1 MTLKDVKPVI
11 TTVKARLDVTD
22 CPDSTQDTV
31 QTETAVKAKQKQ
43 EEDVKDE
50 VVVKDTVK
58 PKQLPTKKKKGYSK
72 NGVKLGRPTNEMVQ
86 TVKHDNRVLAEYK
99 QRMLASPKS
108 VKVLEAVLD
117 AASDK
122 DHKNF
127 SAASKLVMD
136 RLLPLSSFDSK
147 DNTGKSSISI
157 TITGVDGATTIIGT
171 EEEPVDADFEELE
184 ED

>member
-22 CPDSTQDTV
+22 CPGGTQDTV
-31 QTETAVKAKQKQ
+31 QTETEVNTKQPVKR
-43 EEDVKDE
+43 
-50 VVVKDTVK
+50 
-58 PKQLPTKKKKGYSK
+58 KKKGYSK

-86 TVKHDNRVLAEYK
+86 AVKHDARVLAEYK

-108 VKVLEAVLD
+108 AKVLEAVLD

-127 SAASKLVMD
+127 TAAAKLVMD
-136 RLLPLSSFDSK
+136 RLLPVSSFDAK
-147 DNTGKSSISI
+147 DNTGKASVSI
-157 TITGVDGATTIIGT
+157 TITGVDGAKTVIGT
-171 EEEPVDADFEELE
+171 EEEEEAIDAEYTE
-184 ED
+184 EDS